1 MVQGSYFV
9 PVQLRPVGQEL
20 VADLPQGG
28 LIGFAGGIGDA
39 DDVEACVVGGAG
51 GVEGIFTDN
60 APVGVS
66 AAQACKGLEKY
77 IRPALVERPLCLH
90 ISRNIHRCPNG

>member
-1 MVQGSYFV
+1 MSYDEV
-9 PVQLRPVGQEL
+9 SPETGQSSDAVSYTHLDVYKRQEL

-28 LIGFAGGIGDA
+28 LIGLAGGIGDA

-51 GVEGIFTDN
+51 GVEGILTDN

-66 AAQACKGLEKY
+66 AAQACKGLEK
-77 IRPALVERPLCLH
+77 
-90 ISRNIHRCPNG
+90 RCV